1 MYIYSKELRFGINVY
16 ISHQTDES
24 RLHHIIHSCL
34 GVLLWN
40 FLIETDYGLPQGGEC
55 ILHELCTYITVEL
68 RNIKLFS
75 EAITLSL
82 VREQKF
88 AIFVN
93 ISEINN
99 FFIWVEMERL

>member
-24 RLHHIIHSCL
+24 RLHCTISFTAAS
-34 GVLLWN
+34 VY
-40 FLIETDYGLPQGGEC
+40 DYGLPQGGEC